1 MKNKNLWKLILMAS
15 GVVGIFILTSYLLTL
30 GTVTLQNYLQ
40 TDTALAYG
48 EYSPLEYK
56 ADITKEPTMKEW
68 LKMTIKNA
76 GISWDEASKIID
88 CESKGNPDAHAV
100 NWDNMAG
107 VDRGLWQ
114 INSLYHKEVSNECA
128 YNYQCATFEAIKIYR
143 EWGNNWNA
151 WSCKK
156 VL

>member
-1 MKNKNLWKLILMAS
+1 MAS

-68 LKMTIKNA
+68 VLNYVEEQ
-76 GISWDEASKIID
+76 GLDRWEADRIID
-88 CESKGNPDAHAV
+88 CESGWNDYAYGINTNGSTDFGILQVNSIHKKTISVECRFDYKCATKWAV
-100 NWDNMAG
+100 NKVKADGGWSAW
-107 VDRGLWQ
+107 V
-114 INSLYHKEVSNECA
+114 CA
-128 YNYQCATFEAIKIYR
+128 NKLGIK
-143 EWGNNWNA
+143 
-151 WSCKK
+151 
-156 VL
+156 